1 MPTQND
7 NPLAGAHIL
16 LVEDESSLRK
26 GVRFNLEAEGA
37 RVTDYST
44 ADSAL
49 AALQSGEVRFHLGVL
64 DIMTPGF
71 LDGIQLCAELRA
83 RGYDFPVIFLTAR
96 AALEDKLAGFRAGA
110 DDYLAKPFDLEELLA
125 RAAARLRRPA
135 ATRSEHAATTQIGAC
150 TLDLRAGSARR
161 AGDPEIVRFNE
172 RELEILKLLVA
183 NRGRPVTRDE
193 ILDHAW
199 GSAEFP
205 TNRSVDNY
213 LVKFRKIF
221 EDDPQKPRWFI
232 TRHGIGYELCAAD
245 APDKS

>member
-1 MPTQND
+1 MQANRD

-37 RVTDYST
+37 RVTDYPS

-49 AALQSGEVRFHLGVL
+49 AALQNGDARFQLGVL
-64 DIMTPGF
+64 DIMTPGS

-96 AALEDKLAGFRAGA
+96 TALEDKLAGFRAGA

-125 RAAARLRRPA
+125 RAAARLRRPIA
-135 ATRSEHAATTQIGAC
+135 AKNEDLVTVRIGAS

-161 AGDPEIVRFNE
+161 AGDSELIRFNE
-172 RELEILKLLVA
+172 REIAILKLLVA
-183 NRGRPVTRDE
+183 NRGRPVSRDE

-221 EDDPQKPRWFI
+221 EDDPQNPRWFI
-232 TRHGIGYELCAAD
+232 TRHGIGYELCAD
-245 APDKS
+245 AAPERA